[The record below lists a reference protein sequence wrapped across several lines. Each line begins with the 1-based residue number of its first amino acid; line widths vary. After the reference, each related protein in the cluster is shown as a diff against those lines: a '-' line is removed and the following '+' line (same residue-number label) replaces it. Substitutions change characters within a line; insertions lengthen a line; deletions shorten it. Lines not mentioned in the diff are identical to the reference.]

1 MIQSMTAFG
10 SANAE
15 AATATLSVEL
25 RSVNSR
31 FLDLHFRMP
40 DELRQIEAPLREQ
53 IGKALQR
60 GKVEIRVAYARR
72 ATHRHNALD
81 PDFLAQAA
89 AQQERARQ
97 YFPAL
102 REPGL
107 NDLYALQNL
116 LHAPAAPDEQDWPA
130 VALAAAAEALAQLS
144 QNRQREGERL
154 RAIMQQNATAIRTI
168 VGQVET
174 TMPGILENYRQ
185 RLSDKLRETLE
196 NAAPGGF
203 AQISGAELSE
213 RLAQET
219 TLFSL
224 RVDVAEELARLNT
237 HLAELEDMLS
247 GRHDAANKRGSLG
260 KRLDFLF
267 QEMNREANTLGS
279 KAGDISVT
287 RAAMDLKLLIEQL
300 REQAANLE

>member
-15 AATATLSVEL
+15 ASTATLSVEL

-72 ATHRHNALD
+72 STSRSSTLD
-81 PDFLAQAA
+81 ADFLAQAA
-89 AQQERARQ
+89 AQQALARE
-97 YFPAL
+97 YFPNL

-107 NDLYALQNL
+107 NELYALQSQL
-116 LHAPAAPDEQDWPA
+116 QAPAAPDEQDWPA
-130 VALAAAAEALAQLS
+130 AALAAASDALAQLR

-154 RAIMQQNATAIRTI
+154 RAIMQQNAAAIHAT
-168 VGQVET
+168 VVQVEAA
-174 TMPGILENYRQ
+174 MPAILEHYRQ
-185 RLSDKLRETLE
+185 RLADKLRETLE
-196 NAAPGGF
+196 QAVPGGF
-203 AQISGAELSE
+203 AQISGTELSE

-224 RVDVAEELARLNT
+224 RVDVAEELARLKT
-237 HLAELEDMLS
+237 HLAELEEMLS
-247 GRHDAANKRGSLG
+247 GRQDASTKRGSLG

-287 RAAMDLKLLIEQL
+287 QAAMDLKLLIEQL

>member
-72 ATHRHNALD
+72 STQRHSVLD

-89 AQQERARQ
+89 EQQQQARR
-97 YFPAL
+97 YFPGL

-130 VALAAAAEALAQLS
+130 AALAAAADALAQLS

-154 RAIMQQNATAIRTI
+154 RAVMQQNAAAIRTI
-168 VGQVET
+168 VGQVEAA
-174 TMPGILENYRQ
+174 MPGILANYRQ

-196 NAAPGGF
+196 SAAPGGF
-203 AQISGAELSE
+203 AQITGAELSE

-237 HLAELEDMLS
+237 HLAELEDMLA
-247 GRHDAANKRGSLG
+247 GRQDSTNKRGSLG